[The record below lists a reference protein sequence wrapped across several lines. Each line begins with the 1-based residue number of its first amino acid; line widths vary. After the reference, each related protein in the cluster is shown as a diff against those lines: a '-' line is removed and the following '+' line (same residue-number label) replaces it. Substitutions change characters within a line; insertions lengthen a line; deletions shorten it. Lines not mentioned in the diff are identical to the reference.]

1 MLSLLQKNKEKNGEQ
16 KNVGSSDSNIRW
28 RPKWFSTSRLLSRCS
43 RLVWDNISVELL
55 HQISIID
62 FQHFLYQNKSE
73 DFTFGIIRQI
83 TFGEFDSSGSS
94 YQIDFHYSYAICS
107 IIWILV
113 VSGIIEDFSLFIYH
127 TLLAVSA
134 IIGDFSLLVN
144 IVVHFTF
151 HCIIAIL
158 LFTFVGYIRHTLYW
172 GT

>member
-1 MLSLLQKNKEKNGEQ
+1 M
-16 KNVGSSDSNIRW
+16 
-28 RPKWFSTSRLLSRCS
+28 
-43 RLVWDNISVELL
+43 
-55 HQISIID
+55 
-62 FQHFLYQNKSE
+62 YQNKLE

-83 TFGEFDSSGSS
+83 TFGELDGSGSS
-94 YQIDFHYSYAICS
+94 YQTFHYSFAICS

-113 VSGIIEDFSLFIYH
+113 VSGIVEDFSLFIYH

-158 LFTFVGYIRHTLYW
+158 LFTFVGYIRHPCIGALNFSSMFSSVSKLSFATFFCTPNLHLYS
-172 GT
+172 